1 MTETFT
7 KKVKNNSIKKEEPC
21 FRNNDENFCISILQV
36 PTKARMCGINSP
48 LGKRLLDPAPVIQ
61 LHFNKDTPSEPTNST
76 SATSFPNLPHHK
88 DEKQQSQHHHE
99 FENKYICI
107 SSLCP
112 PENNTSIGLCKST
125 KERITKYAGLL
136 VGTTCKMPVQLSI
149 TFTNTPQPIFVFH
162 DLAIRLN
169 GKFRLKFT
177 CICLTTYV
185 FDD

>member
-1 MTETFT
+1 MTET
-7 KKVKNNSIKKEEPC
+7 C
-21 FRNNDENFCISILQV
+21 FRNTDDNFCISILQI

-61 LHFNKDTPSEPTNST
+61 LHFKPKEDTPSELTNSI

-88 DEKQQSQHHHE
+88 DEKQQQHHHQ
-99 FENKYICI
+99 FEKKFVCIC
-107 SSLCP
+107 SLCP
-112 PENNTSIGLCKST
+112 PDNNKSIGLCKST

-149 TFTNTPQPIFVFH
+149 TATNIPQPIFVFH

-169 GKFRLKFT
+169 GTFRLKFT

-185 FDD
+185 FDN